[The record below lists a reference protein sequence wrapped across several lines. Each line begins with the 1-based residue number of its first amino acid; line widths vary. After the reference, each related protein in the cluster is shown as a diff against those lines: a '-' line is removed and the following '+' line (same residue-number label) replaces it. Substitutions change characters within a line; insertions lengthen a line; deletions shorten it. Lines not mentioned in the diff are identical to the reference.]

1 MQRRQIILTA
11 ITVGAGIVSGTALAT
26 RAKPTKPALG
36 DVLVHAFGKRSG
48 DILSPADVG
57 CQTVFAFAMGVDG
70 TVKSGSLHNQVTLL
84 KLDEG
89 AMSEKTKRFA
99 TGPYVAISSA
109 CTHTGCEV
117 SGWLARDNELECPC
131 HGSRFDVLNAA
142 RVVNGPA
149 TKPLAYLPIELR
161 DERFYVTGRFSRR
174 VGPEPTF

>member
-89 AMSEKTKRFA
+89 AMSEKT
-99 TGPYVAISSA
+99 
-109 CTHTGCEV
+109 
-117 SGWLARDNELECPC
+117 
-131 HGSRFDVLNAA
+131 
-142 RVVNGPA
+142 
-149 TKPLAYLPIELR
+149 
-161 DERFYVTGRFSRR
+161 
-174 VGPEPTF
+174 